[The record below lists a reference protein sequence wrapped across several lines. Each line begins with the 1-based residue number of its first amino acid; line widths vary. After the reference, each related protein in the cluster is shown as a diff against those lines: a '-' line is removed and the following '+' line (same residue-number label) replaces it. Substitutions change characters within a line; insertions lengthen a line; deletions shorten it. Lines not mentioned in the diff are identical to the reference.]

1 VNIKALAAFAEVAA
15 QGHFGRAAQNLGM
28 TQSGLSQLVK
38 KLEGTIGAKLI
49 ERTTRRVSLTDLGE
63 MFLEN
68 AQELLQA
75 HRLAE
80 ARIANILH
88 GEEGTVRLGFVASAA
103 LGIVPKLAAL
113 VHDRAP
119 GLRLSLGELTSEEQ
133 IPRLKSGE
141 IDVGVLRE
149 IRESSGLLIKSLG
162 REPLLAAV
170 PLTHQLSSQRKL
182 HLRELAQEGFI
193 MFPRTKVSFLH
204 DHIYRIC
211 NEAGFT
217 PLVVEEAVQF
227 ATILGLVSSNAGIAI
242 VPESITAIRLP
253 NVAFLPLAD
262 EAAVSEIFL
271 ARRLDERA
279 SPAAKK
285 LVSLAMNELRVG
297 V

>member
-1 VNIKALAAFAEVAA
+1 MNIKALTAFVEVAA

-38 KLEGTIGAKLI
+38 NLEGTVGAKLI

-113 VHDRAP
+113 VHDKAP
-119 GLRLSLGELTSEEQ
+119 GLKLSLGELTSEEQ

-149 IRESSGLLIKSLG
+149 IRESSGLLIQSLG

-170 PLTHQLSSQRKL
+170 PLTHRLSSQQNL
-182 HLRELAQEGFI
+182 HLKDLAHEGLI

-211 NEAGFT
+211 NDAGFT

-242 VPESITAIRLP
+242 VPESLTAIRLP
-253 NVAFLPLAD
+253 NVAFLPFAD
-262 EAAVSEIFL
+262 AAAVSEIYL
-271 ARRLDERA
+271 ARRQDERA

-285 LVSLAMNELRVG
+285 LVSLAMDELRVG
-297 V
+297 E